1 MRKKKKEVKSRRERD
16 MGGAIVDG
24 KRFEGEGVASKYKV
38 GSGEER
44 K

>member
-1 MRKKKKEVKSRRERD
+1 ME
-16 MGGAIVDG
+16 GAIVDG

>member
-1 MRKKKKEVKSRRERD
+1 
-16 MGGAIVDG
+16 MGGVIVDG
-24 KRFEGEGVASKYKV
+24 KRFEGEGVASKYKA